1 MPGTL
6 RYNLPGDLFEDFKGK
21 SGRCR
26 SSRIDA
32 VPAANLDLLAAVTF
46 AVAYARNTVS

>member
-21 SGRCR
+21 SGCRC
-26 SSRIDA
+26 SRIDA